1 MLKTSSR
8 QIPFDFVLEEL
19 AGLNPRTKPMFG
31 CESVYVGD
39 KIVFILRQKESAP
52 QDNGV
57 WLATTAEHHESL
69 QGFFPNMRSITV
81 FGPGVTGWQILP
93 VDAEDFED
101 SVYKACA
108 LVKRNSPWIG
118 KVPAARKMK
127 KAGSDLKSASKKL
140 KDAVKKLSA
149 MAKTKSEKKTAQK
162 PVKKKASSRAR
173 K

>member
-1 MLKTSSR
+1 MLKTTSR
-8 QIPFDFVLEEL
+8 QVPFDFVLEEL
-19 AGLNPRTKPMFG
+19 AGLKPRTKPMFG

-57 WLATTAEHHESL
+57 WLATTADHHEAL

-93 VDAEDFED
+93 ADAEDFEE

-127 KAGSDLKSASKKL
+127 KAGSELKSASKKL

-149 MAKTKSEKKTAQK
+149 VSKTKSSKAPKKAA
-162 PVKKKASSRAR
+162 KKKSSSRAR